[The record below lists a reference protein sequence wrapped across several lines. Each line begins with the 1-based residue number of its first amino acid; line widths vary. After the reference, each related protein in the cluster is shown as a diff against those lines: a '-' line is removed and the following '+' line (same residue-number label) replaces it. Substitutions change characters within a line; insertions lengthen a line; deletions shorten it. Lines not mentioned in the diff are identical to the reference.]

1 MMTIGTMNSHAA
13 AMRPASYGHG
23 TILAGAADEARKST
37 RGRRMIR
44 ERVMALGK
52 DSIFNLTGLV
62 RTFPLQPQD
71 LEALEN
77 QFTYYTHFLGRA
89 EQLALHHTGADPEAC
104 SAVLCNRVSAAML
117 AIMLGTLK
125 PGERVLSLVAQG
137 RSHPSVQQAVE
148 VMGATFHEVQGL
160 SGLERAMHEGTWHML
175 AITPLTPS
183 MYHLPAADVAAAI
196 DMAKAAQPV
205 VFVDDAHMMA
215 RSVFYDEPVAF
226 GLGEI
231 DVAVWSLDKHVP
243 GPRGAAIVGRHDLM
257 QSIMAQAF
265 QCGLEAQS
273 GHYVAM
279 LRGMEAFDPAPI
291 RQAGALARALFE
303 QLKARFGPR
312 PYLGGPGVS
321 FAADDFSEVVYE
333 RAGTR
338 QTALVPAEIAI
349 TGCFLLLQHHGV
361 ITIPITGYP
370 GAAPTFRLMMHP
382 DGGRL
387 GLDRLE
393 RAIDDTFD
401 RTAGLLQHPGAVK
414 TLLLSEEQRAEEMP
428 LWWQGSAR

>member
-1 MMTIGTMNSHAA
+1 MMTRGTMNSHTAA
-13 AMRPASYGHG
+13 GRPASYGYG
-23 TILAGAADEARKST
+23 SILTGSGDEARKST
-37 RGRRMIR
+37 QGRRMIR

-52 DSIFNLTGLV
+52 DSIYNLTGLV

-71 LEALEN
+71 LEPLEN

-89 EQLALHHTGADPEAC
+89 EALALRHTGADPEAC

-148 VMGATFHEVQGL
+148 VTGATFHEVQGL
-160 SGLERAMHEGTWHML
+160 AALERAMHDGPWRML
-175 AITPLTPS
+175 TITPLTPS
-183 MYHLPAADVAAAI
+183 MYHLPAADVAIAI
-196 DMAKAAQPV
+196 GMAKAARLV

-226 GLGEI
+226 GLGAI

-265 QCGLEAQS
+265 QLGLEAQS

-291 RQAGALARALFE
+291 RQAGAFARALF
-303 QLKARFGPR
+303 QRLSATFGPR
-312 PYLGGPGVS
+312 LYQGGPGVS
-321 FAADDFSEVVYE
+321 FSADDFSEVVYE

-370 GAAPTFRLMMHP
+370 GAAPTVRLMMHP

-393 RAIDDTFD
+393 RAIDDTCE
-401 RTAGLLQHPGAVK
+401 RTAGLLQQPAAVR
-414 TLLLSEEQRAEEMP
+414 TLLLGEELRAEEVP
-428 LWWQGSAR
+428 LWR

>member
-1 MMTIGTMNSHAA
+1 MMTIRHTYSHAA
-13 AMRPASYGHG
+13 AVRPASYGQG
-23 TILAGAADEARKST
+23 TILASAADEARKST
-37 RGRRMIR
+37 QGRRMIR

-52 DSIFNLTGLV
+52 DSIYNLTGLV

-71 LEALEN
+71 LEPLEN
-77 QFTYYTHFLGRA
+77 QFTYYTHFLGRG
-89 EQLALHHTGADPEAC
+89 ELLALHYTGAHPDAC

-125 PGERVLSLVAQG
+125 PGDRVLSLVAQG

-148 VMGATFHEVQGL
+148 VMGATFQEVQGL
-160 SGLERAMHEGTWHML
+160 AALERAMHEGTWRML

-183 MYHLPAADVAAAI
+183 MYHLPAADVAVAVDI
-196 DMAKAAQPV
+196 AKAAQQV

-226 GLGEI
+226 GLGDI

-243 GPRGAAIVGRHDLM
+243 GPRGAAIVGRQDLM
-257 QSIMAQAF
+257 QSITAQAF
-265 QCGLEAQS
+265 QFGIEAQS

-279 LRGMEAFDPAPI
+279 LRGMETFDPAPI
-291 RQAGALARALFE
+291 RQAGALARVLFHR
-303 QLKARFGPR
+303 LSATFGTR
-312 PYLGGPGVS
+312 LYQGGPGVS
-321 FAADDFSEVVYE
+321 FSADDFSEVVYK

-338 QTALVPAEIAI
+338 QTTLVPAEIAI

-361 ITIPITGYP
+361 VTIPITGYP

-401 RTAGLLQHPGAVK
+401 RTAGLLQQPAAVK
-414 TLLLSEEQRAEEMP
+414 MLLLGEE
-428 LWWQGSAR
+428 